1 MGVFKCHA
9 VLIWSLLL
17 AVTLAAVPR
26 YVEME
31 SQAAAAAAP
40 AELPPPLEFVKG
52 IFERNE
58 TLSTTLTAHDVS
70 HSVAYQVAQ
79 VVQPVFDVRNFKPG
93 HAFQIIKEADGS
105 LRAFDYTIDDERIL
119 RVEREGDEFRAR
131 VDELEFE
138 VRPGTVLAT
147 ITSSLWAALDG
158 APKRDWLVMELEQ
171 IYQYDIDFF
180 KEIRPGDSINLII
193 DEKYY
198 RGRFV
203 KYGPVR
209 AAEFVNQGRRYQ
221 AYLFRDGYYDEKGM
235 GVERSLLRAP
245 LLYSRVSSGFSYRRL
260 HPIYRTVRPH
270 LGVDYAAP
278 TGTPV
283 QAVGN
288 GTVTFAGTNGGFGRM
303 VTVRH
308 PNSMTTSYA
317 HLSRISVNRGQKV
330 KRGDTVGLVGM
341 TGTATGPHL
350 DYRMTVNGRPVNPVT
365 VKADPPKP
373 IDSRYKEEYLRFITD
388 LQAGLGNLAIQ
399 VGN

>member
-1 MGVFKCHA
+1 MGIYKCHA
-9 VLIWSLLL
+9 VLMWFLLL

-31 SQAAAAAAP
+31 SHAAAAAAP
-40 AELPPPLEFVKG
+40 AELPAPLEFVKG
-52 IFERNE
+52 IFARNE
-58 TLSTTLTAHDVS
+58 TLSTTLSAHDVS

-119 RVEREGDEFRAR
+119 RVEREGDEFLAR
-131 VDELEFE
+131 VDALEFE
-138 VRPGTVLAT
+138 VRTGTVLAT
-147 ITSSLWAALDG
+147 ITSSLWAALDW
-158 APKRDWLVMELEQ
+158 APKLVMELEQ

-209 AAEFVNQGRRYQ
+209 AAEFVNQGRPYQ
-221 AYLFRDGYYDEKGM
+221 AYLFRDAYYDEKGM

-283 QAVGN
+283 QTVGN

-308 PNSMTTSYA
+308 PNGMTTSYA
-317 HLSRISVNRGQKV
+317 HLSRISVNRSQKV

-373 IDSRYKEEYLRFITD
+373 IDSRYKEEYLGFITD
-388 LQAGLGNLAIQ
+388 LRGELQDLAIQ

>member
-1 MGVFKCHA
+1 MGVCKCHA
-9 VLIWSLLL
+9 VLMWSLLL
-17 AVTLAAVPR
+17 AVTFAAVPR

-31 SQAAAAAAP
+31 FHAAAAAAP
-40 AELPPPLEFVKG
+40 PELPAPLEFVKG
-52 IFERNE
+52 AFGRNE
-58 TLSTTLTAHDVS
+58 TLSTTLAAHDVS
-70 HSVAYQVAQ
+70 HLVAYQVAQ
-79 VVQPVFDVRNFKPG
+79 AVRPVFDVRSFKPG
-93 HAFQIIKEADGS
+93 QAFQIIREADGS

-119 RVEREGDEFRAR
+119 RVERKDDEFLGR

-138 VRPGTVLAT
+138 VIPGTVSAT
-147 ITSSLWAALDG
+147 ITSSLWDALEG
-158 APKRDWLVMELEQ
+158 APKRGWLVMELEQ

-193 DEKYY
+193 EEKYH
-198 RGRFV
+198 RGKFV

-209 AAEFVNQGRRYQ
+209 AAEFVNQGRPYQ
-221 AYLFRDGYYDEKGM
+221 AYLFRDAYYDEKGM

-245 LLYSRVSSGFSYRRL
+245 LLYSRVSSRFSYRRL

-278 TGTPV
+278 NGTPV
-283 QAVGN
+283 QTVGN

-308 PNSMTTSYA
+308 PNGMTTSYA
-317 HLSRISVNRGQKV
+317 HLSRISVSRGQKV

-350 DYRMTVNGRPVNPVT
+350 DYRMTVNGRPVNPLT

-373 IDSRYKEEYLRFITD
+373 IAPRYKDEYLRFITD
-388 LQAGLGNLAIQ
+388 LHTGLQDLAIQ